1 MNTQIRPSA
10 LLALLLTLACSS
22 GDGDDSTAA
31 SGAGD
36 STTGDASSDVDPSVA
51 QESTTTDGVEPSDST
66 DADTTSTTSPADDTG
81 VDPTACRPQA
91 PSCEDELVLD
101 LSLVDAKSEGDVSN
115 TADGTGWRSEV
126 DARAGGLQ
134 GASMNPWIY
143 LRFGDD
149 GLERVE
155 LDDFEALES
164 EAWHIAAK
172 RFGIRL
178 NSGVSGPSCVAAAP
192 VFDLDYAAI
201 SERPGVIAGLESF
214 YDDACN
220 LLDDGMGLG
229 APGYLLTPWWTYP
242 GCVATTGTPFVI
254 DLPDGRSLK
263 FVVESY
269 YASGQEQCNGDG
281 TMGTDAGRFVWRW
294 QLLP

>member
-1 MNTQIRPSA
+1 MNTEIHSSA
-10 LLALLLTLACSS
+10 LLGLLLALACSS
-22 GDGDDSTAA
+22 NDGDDSTPP
-31 SGAGD
+31 SGA
-36 STTGDASSDVDPSVA
+36 SESTGDASSDVDPSVA
-51 QESTTTDGVEPSDST
+51 QESTVDGVEPSDST
-66 DADTTSTTSPADDTG
+66 DADTASTTSPADDTG
-81 VDPTACRPQA
+81 ADPIACRPVA
-91 PSCEDELVLD
+91 PPCEDQLVLD
-101 LSLVDAKSEGDVSN
+101 LSLVDASSEGEVSN
-115 TADGTGWRSEV
+115 TADGSGWRSEV

-192 VFDLDYAAI
+192 VFDLDYTAI
-201 SERPGVIAGLESF
+201 AERPPVITALESF

-269 YASGQEQCNGDG
+269 YASGQQQCNDDG
-281 TMGTDAGRFVWRW
+281 AMGADAGRFVWRW
-294 QLLP
+294 QLMH